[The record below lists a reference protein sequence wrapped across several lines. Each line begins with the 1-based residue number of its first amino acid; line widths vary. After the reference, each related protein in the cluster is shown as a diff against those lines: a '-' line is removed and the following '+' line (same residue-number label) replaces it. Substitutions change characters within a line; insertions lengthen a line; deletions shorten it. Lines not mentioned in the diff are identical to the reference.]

1 MALLPTGYVVSCRG
15 TGVAPLEQ
23 IGAVALGITDAST
36 VTTGN
41 PFTQTLSL
49 HSSITSG
56 VMSTRRSVP
65 VALSGTFHTYSAQ
78 KALSAGT
85 FAYDPN
91 AFLIQGYSTTIN
103 GIANNALLFT
113 DGDQFRLRRALIQ
126 KSWGYKYST
135 AIRAG
140 YFSFTKIAGKRT
152 NWSTA
157 PSSLNDTFRSTTNNG
172 NASSDE
178 AQYVT
183 FRSVPGEL
191 TYMDG
196 SRNPITDEYPAITG

>member
-15 TGVAPLEQ
+15 TGVPPLEQ
-23 IGAVALGITDAST
+23 IGAVALGITDATT

-41 PFTQTLSL
+41 PYTQTLSIKDAVTN
-49 HSSITSG
+49 SA
-56 VMSTRRSVP
+56 MSTRRSRP
-65 VALSGTFHTYSAQ
+65 IAASGTFHTYSAQ
-78 KALSAGT
+78 KALAAGT
-85 FAYDPN
+85 FAYEPN
-91 AFLIQGYSTTIN
+91 AALIQGYSTTVN

-113 DGDQFRLRRALIQ
+113 DGDSYRQRTRLIQ

-152 NWSTA
+152 NWTTA
-157 PSSLNDTFRSTTNNG
+157 PSSLNDTFRSTTNNAV
-172 NASSDE
+172 ASSDE
-178 AQYVT
+178 AQFVT

>member
-23 IGAVALGITDAST
+23 IGAAALGITDATT

-41 PFTQTLSL
+41 PYTQTLNFKDSVTN
-49 HSSITSG
+49 S
-56 VMSTRRSVP
+56 VMSTRRSR
-65 VALSGTFHTYSAQ
+65 AIAASGTFHTYSAQ
-78 KALSAGT
+78 KALTAGT

-103 GIANNALLFT
+103 GIANTSLLFT
-113 DGDQFRLRRALIQ
+113 DGDQYRLRRSLIQ

-140 YFSFTKIAGKRT
+140 YFSFTKISGKRT
-152 NWSTA
+152 NWTTA
-157 PSSLNDTFRSTTNNG
+157 PSSLNDTFRSTTNNAVAAG
-172 NASSDE
+172 D
-178 AQYVT
+178 QGQFVT
-183 FRSVPGEL
+183 YRSVPGEL
-191 TYMDG
+191 VYMQG
-196 SRNPITDEYPAITG
+196 SLTPFLDDYKATTG